1 MSMAKITAR
10 SKLGDWLV
18 TLGLASRKSVKEAL
32 KAARPGELL
41 GQTLVRTGVLE
52 RALLEEVAEI
62 QRRFKQTAREYSARG
77 IEFVLDEKTFIGEIL
92 AALGSISVET
102 KEQWLSYQ
110 SQKRARGEDP
120 GRLGE
125 LLVEHGACSS
135 EERDLAMKVQRWLRG
150 DK

>member
-1 MSMAKITAR
+1 MNMAKITAR

-18 TLGLASRKSVKEAL
+18 ILGLVSRKSVKDAL

-52 RALLEEVAEI
+52 RQLLEKVAEM
-62 QRRFKQTAREYSARG
+62 QRRFKQTARENSAQV
-77 IEFVLDEKTFIGEIL
+77 IEFVLDAKTLIGEIL
-92 AALGSISVET
+92 VALGSISTET
-102 KEQWLSYQ
+102 KQQWLDYQ
-110 SQKRARGEDP
+110 SERRARGEDP

-125 LLVEHGACSS
+125 LLVEHGACSP

-150 DK
+150 GT